1 MTHIDI
7 TYICL
12 LWYHHNEKLKT
23 TPRMGVNK
31 SCAIC
36 VNDYYVRKC
45 GTLAWVSTSS
55 QSTTGKNLIVM
66 ALGNACHGLPAQYIL
81 SYWQVIEPCIQDQGH
96 DWANPQIPSLWD
108 FEEPFLV
115 PSTESAWVKA
125 RKKTQ

>member
-1 MTHIDI
+1 
-7 TYICL
+7 
-12 LWYHHNEKLKT
+12 
-23 TPRMGVNK
+23 
-31 SCAIC
+31 
-36 VNDYYVRKC
+36 
-45 GTLAWVSTSS
+45 
-55 QSTTGKNLIVM
+55 M
-66 ALGNACHGLPAQYIL
+66 ALGNACHGLLAQYIL